1 MLYNETPT
9 KGAIME
15 LEEQPIV
22 YDGEV
27 IEDELEEE
35 DTVNVGALM
44 VAGGLIVGA
53 AIAVKKFGPSI
64 AKKVHDRRLESA
76 YKLIEEYTRKTEEQY
91 IAESKSEEQP
101 ES

>member
-1 MLYNETPT
+1 
-9 KGAIME
+9 ME

-22 YDGEV
+22 YEGDVVEN
-27 IEDELEEE
+27 DELEEE
-35 DTVNVGALM
+35 DIVGPVALI
-44 VAGGLIVGA
+44 VAGGLTIGA

>member
-1 MLYNETPT
+1 
-9 KGAIME
+9 ME

-35 DTVNVGALM
+35 DTVNPGALL
-44 VAGGLIVGA
+44 VVGGLIVGA
-53 AIAVKKFGPSI
+53 AIAVKKIGPSI
-64 AKKVHDRRLESA
+64 AEKLYERRAKSA
-76 YKLIEEYTRKTEEQY
+76 FKIVEEYTAKKAERS
-91 IAESKSEEQP
+91 AESKSEEQP

>member
-27 IEDELEEE
+27 IED
-35 DTVNVGALM
+35 
-44 VAGGLIVGA
+44 
-53 AIAVKKFGPSI
+53 
-64 AKKVHDRRLESA
+64 
-76 YKLIEEYTRKTEEQY
+76 
-91 IAESKSEEQP
+91 
-101 ES
+101 